1 MSNMGRV
8 RTATALFRATLAVVF
23 GFMSLSHG
31 PVMAFARTNA
41 PLAAHGTMTE
51 SVAGHHHH
59 AAPQTRANDHK
70 EQLAP
75 QTHEGVAICYSAGC
89 FLVMPPVLI
98 GAPAV
103 LSSILEQ
110 LHAAPARA
118 LVPTAPDPLVPPP
131 RLQA

>member
-8 RTATALFRATLAVVF
+8 RTANALFRATLAVVF

-41 PLAAHGTMTE
+41 PLAAHGTTE

-59 AAPQTRANDHK
+59 AAPQIRANDHK

-75 QTHEGVAICYSAGC
+75 QTHEGVVICYSAGC
-89 FLVMPPVLI
+89 FLVMPPVPI

-103 LSSILEQ
+103 LSSMLEQ
-110 LHAAPARA
+110 LHAAARA